1 MPKQRSTEIT
11 GTAASPRLDENR
23 TRTLIKIAQDLARE
37 LNPRRRVASQAGLD
51 SSLTR
56 DWGFDSLSRVELL
69 LRIERRFSARLP
81 EKVLGQAETLRDLQL
96 ALEGANQALSVP
108 NATSGQITAEGT
120 REAAPANTMT
130 LTEVLDWHAHRH
142 GDRVH
147 LVLWRGDGT
156 ETGLTY
162 RDLAEQAQAVARGL
176 RQAGLQPRDRVAIML
191 PTGADFFVAFF
202 GILYAGGVPT
212 PIYPPARPSQIEE
225 HLRRQAS
232 ILRNAGATLLI
243 GSSEARA
250 IAQLL
255 KLQVESLRDV
265 ITVDA
270 LRRGTGELPVKAEP
284 QSTALLQYTS
294 GSTGDPKG
302 VILSHTNLLANIRAL
317 GEAME
322 AGPSDVFVSWL
333 PLYHDMGL
341 IGAWLGC
348 LYFGARLIVMSPLTF
363 LVRPEQ
369 WLWAIHRHRAT
380 LSAAPNFAFEH
391 CLRKIEDRSIAGLD
405 LSSVRI
411 LANGS
416 EAVGPE
422 TIRRFVERFGKYG
435 FRSNAMTP
443 VYGLAEN
450 AVGLAF
456 PPLERGPIVDRVDR
470 DELAKHGRAVPPS
483 SNNAEALEFVA
494 CGRPLPGHQIR
505 IIDKTG
511 ELGERQEG
519 RLQFRGPSATSG
531 YFGNPAKTCELF
543 DGEWLNTGDLAYI
556 AGGDV
561 FITGRSKDIIIRA
574 GRHIYP
580 EEIEVAVSKVDGVRK
595 GCVAVFGT
603 KDPRSGT
610 ERVVVL
616 AETRET
622 EPAALAALR
631 QRVEKTAAQLLDAP
645 PEEIVLAPPRSVPK
659 TSSGK
664 IRRSTAR
671 ELFER
676 GRLGLHAQ
684 PAWRQ
689 LIALTLAGFGPQL
702 RRMARTFGDFLYAG
716 WWWSV
721 VGLLGAVVWPTI
733 IMLPRISWRWTV
745 LHQAARLA
753 FRLMAIRVEV
763 SGTPLSP
770 KGRIIAVNHSSYIDG
785 LVLSAV
791 MPGELAFIA
800 KKEFEG
806 QFLVGRFL
814 TALGALFVDRADPER
829 GVEDTR
835 KALEAAQSGRD
846 LVFFPEGTFT
856 RAPGL
861 LAFRLGAFV
870 IAAQQHLSIL
880 PVTLRGTRSILR
892 GDQWFPRRGA
902 ISVEIGR
909 LIAPDGTGFSAAV
922 RLRSKVR
929 NAILAICDEPD
940 VAESGGNPTN
950 AT

>member
-1 MPKQRSTEIT
+1 MPNQRSSETA
-11 GTAASPRLDENR
+11 GAAASP
-23 TRTLIKIAQDLARE
+23 LIHANASTALIEIAQGLALE
-37 LNPRRRVASQAGLD
+37 LRSGGQAASRRSLE

-56 DWGFDSLSRVELL
+56 DWGFDSLARAELL
-69 LRIERRFSARLP
+69 SRIERCFAVRLP
-81 EKVLGQAETLRDLQL
+81 DKLLGEAETLRDLQSAIDEARQVL
-96 ALEGANQALSVP
+96 PGPGATGRLIA
-108 NATSGQITAEGT
+108 AE
-120 REAAPANTMT
+120 EKPEPAPADMMT

-147 LVLWRGDGT
+147 LVLWDADGT
-156 ETGLTY
+156 ETSLTY
-162 RDLAEQAQAVARGL
+162 GDLAEQALAVAHGL
-176 RQAGLQPRDRVAIML
+176 RQVGLQPRDRVAIML
-191 PTGADFFVAFF
+191 PTCLDFFVAFF
-202 GILYAGGVPT
+202 GVLYAGGVPT
-212 PIYPPARPSQIEE
+212 PIYPPGRPSQLEE
-225 HLRRQAS
+225 HLRRQAG

-243 GSSEARA
+243 GSRETRAVAR
-250 IAQLL
+250 LL

-265 ITVDA
+265 VTVEA
-270 LRRGTGELPVKAEP
+270 LRQTPGELPVKAEP

-294 GSTGDPKG
+294 GSTGNPKG
-302 VILSHTNLLANIRAL
+302 VILSHANLLANIRAL
-317 GEAME
+317 GDAME

-348 LYFGARLIVMSPLTF
+348 LYFAARLIVMSPLTF

-391 CLRKIEDRSIAGLD
+391 CLRKIEDRSIAGID
-405 LSSVRI
+405 LSSVRM

-422 TIRRFVERFGKYG
+422 TMRRFAERFGKYG
-435 FRSNAMTP
+435 FRPNAMTP

-456 PPLERGPIVDRVDR
+456 PPLERGPIVDRVNR
-470 DELAKHGRAVPPS
+470 DELSRHGRAVPAT

-531 YFGNPAKTCELF
+531 YFGNPAKTRELF

-580 EEIEVAVSKVDGVRK
+580 EEIEIAVSEVDGIRK

-603 KDPRSGT
+603 RDPRSGT

-631 QRVEKTAAQLLDAP
+631 QRVEDAAARLLDAA
-645 PEEIVLAPPRSVPK
+645 PEDIVLAPPRSVPK

-671 ELFER
+671 ELFES
-676 GRLGLHAQ
+676 GRLGLPPQ
-684 PAWRQ
+684 PPWRQ
-689 LIALTLAGFGPQL
+689 LIALVLAGLGPQL

-721 VGLLGAVVWPTI
+721 VALLGTIVWPTI
-733 IMLPRISWRWTV
+733 ILLPRMNWRWTV

-763 SGTPLSP
+763 SGPPLAP
-770 KGRIIAVNHSSYIDG
+770 MGQIIVVNHSSYIDG

-800 KKEFEG
+800 KKELEE
-806 QFLVGRFL
+806 QFFAGRFL

-829 GVEDTR
+829 GVEDAR
-835 KALEAAQSGRD
+835 KALDAAQSGRD
-846 LVFFPEGTFT
+846 LVFFPEGTFS

-870 IAAQQHLSIL
+870 IAAQQHLNIL

-892 GDQWFPRRGA
+892 GDQWFPRRAA
-902 ISVEIGR
+902 ISVDIGR
-909 LIAPDGTGFSAAV
+909 LIAPDGTDFSAAV
-922 RLRSKVR
+922 RLRDKVR
-929 NAILAICDEPD
+929 DEILAVCGEPD
-940 VAESGGNPTN
+940 LAKSANGQWIGT
-950 AT
+950 